1 MRITIGIIVRT
12 ERLNRP
18 ILLGFFKMIILD
30 SLTKIY
36 GDVGNPDNRLVAV
49 DHVNLTIPSG
59 QLVGYLGP
67 NGAGKSTTVKMLTG
81 TLTPTQGRAEIY
93 GLDIQRDNL
102 EVKRM
107 IGYVPD
113 SGAVYETLT
122 GSEYLQMVG
131 RLYGLDDALIR
142 NRITKFGDF
151 FELGQETLN
160 RKLLSAYS
168 KGMRQKVVISAA
180 LIHNPRVIFFDE
192 PLNGLDASTQLMFK
206 TLIKNLAA
214 EGKTI
219 FYCSHMLDVVERTC
233 DRIVIIDHGRVVADG
248 TLAELQASS
257 GEGSLERIFNKLT
270 AHTDLEERAEEF
282 SKTFS
287 F

>member
-1 MRITIGIIVRT
+1 MIV
-12 ERLNRP
+12 
-18 ILLGFFKMIILD
+18 LD
-30 SLTKIY
+30 HLTKVYDSIT
-36 GDVGNPDNRLVAV
+36 AV
-49 DHVNLTIPSG
+49 DHIDLVIPSG
-59 QLVGYLGP
+59 QLIGYLGP

-81 TLTPTQGRAEIY
+81 MIAPTEGRAEIY
-93 GLDIQRDNL
+93 GLDVQRQSL
-102 EVKRM
+102 EVKRL
-107 IGYVPD
+107 IGYVPE

-122 GSEYLQMVG
+122 GREYLAMVG
-131 RLYGLDDALIR
+131 RLYGLDDAVIR
-142 NRITKFGDF
+142 DRISKFGDF
-151 FELGQETLN
+151 FELGRDTVD
-160 RKLLSAYS
+160 RKPLATYS
-168 KGMRQKVVISAA
+168 KGMRQKIVISAA

-219 FYCSHMLDVVERTC
+219 LYCSHILDVVERTC

-248 TLAELQASS
+248 TLAELQATS

-270 AHTDLEERAEEF
+270 AHTDLEEKAEEF

>member
-1 MRITIGIIVRT
+1 LEEAVIKDRI
-12 ERLNRP
+12 
-18 ILLGFFKMIILD
+18 
-30 SLTKIY
+30 
-36 GDVGNPDNRLVAV
+36 A
-49 DHVNLTIPSG
+49 
-59 QLVGYLGP
+59 
-67 NGAGKSTTVKMLTG
+67 
-81 TLTPTQGRAEIY
+81 
-93 GLDIQRDNL
+93 
-102 EVKRM
+102 
-107 IGYVPD
+107 
-113 SGAVYETLT
+113 
-122 GSEYLQMVG
+122 
-131 RLYGLDDALIR
+131 
-142 NRITKFGDF
+142 KFSDF
-151 FELGQETLN
+151 FELGGDTLE

-219 FYCSHMLDVVERTC
+219 LYCSHILDVVERTC

-248 TLAELQASS
+248 TLAELQTSS

-270 AHTDLEERAEEF
+270 AHANLEERAEEF

>member
-1 MRITIGIIVRT
+1 MIV
-12 ERLNRP
+12 
-18 ILLGFFKMIILD
+18 LD
-30 SLTKIY
+30 NLTKYY
-36 GDVGNPDNRLVAV
+36 GSTLAV
-49 DHVNLTIPSG
+49 DRVSIVVPSG

-81 TLTPTQGRAEIY
+81 MMAPTSGRAAIY
-93 GLDIQRDNL
+93 GLDTQRDNL
-102 EVKRM
+102 EVKR
-107 IGYVPD
+107 ITGYVPE

-122 GSEYLQMVG
+122 GREYLEMVG
-131 RLYGLDDALIR
+131 RLYGMDDSVITD
-142 NRITKFGDF
+142 RISKFGDF
-151 FELGQETLN
+151 FELSRDTLD

-168 KGMRQKVVISAA
+168 KGMRQKVVISAG

-206 TLIKNLAA
+206 TLIRNLAA

-219 FYCSHMLDVVERTC
+219 FYCSHMLDIVERTC
-233 DRIVIIDHGRVVADG
+233 HRIVIIDKGRVVADG

-257 GEGSLERIFNKLT
+257 GKGSLEQIFNKLT
-270 AHTDLEERAEEF
+270 AQTNLEERAEEF
-282 SKTFS
+282 SKTFA

>member
-1 MRITIGIIVRT
+1 MIV
-12 ERLNRP
+12 
-18 ILLGFFKMIILD
+18 LD
-30 SLTKIY
+30 NLTKRY
-36 GDVGNPDNRLVAV
+36 GDKVAV
-49 DHVNLTIPSG
+49 EGVSLTIPSG

-81 TLTPTQGRAEIY
+81 MIAQTSGSAEIY
-93 GLDIQRDNL
+93 GLDIRKDSL
-102 EVKRM
+102 EIKRM
-107 IGYVPD
+107 IGYVPE
-113 SGAVYETLT
+113 SGAVYETL
-122 GSEYLQMVG
+122 SAREYLEMVG
-131 RLYGLDDALIR
+131 RLYGLDDKLIR
-142 NRITKFGDF
+142 DRIAKFGDF
-151 FELGQETLN
+151 FEIDRDTLD

-219 FYCSHMLDVVERTC
+219 FYCSHILDVVERTC

-248 TLAELQASS
+248 TLTELQAAS

-270 AHTDLEERAEEF
+270 SHTNLEERAEEF
-282 SKTFS
+282 SKTFT

>member
-1 MRITIGIIVRT
+1 MIT
-12 ERLNRP
+12 
-18 ILLGFFKMIILD
+18 LD
-30 SLTKIY
+30 KLTKIF
-36 GDVGNPDNRLVAV
+36 GDPNRDALVAV
-49 DHVNLTIPSG
+49 NEVSLTIPSG

-81 TLTPTQGRAEIY
+81 TLAPTSGRAEIY
-93 GLDIQRDNL
+93 GLDSQRDNL
-102 EVKRM
+102 EMKRL

-131 RLYGLDDALIR
+131 RLYGLDEALIR
-142 NRITKFGDF
+142 RRIEKFGDF
-151 FELGQETLN
+151 FELDADTLS

-219 FYCSHMLDVVERTC
+219 FYCSHILDVVERTC
-233 DRIVIIDHGRVVADG
+233 DRIIIIDHGQVVADG

-270 AHTDLEERAEEF
+270 AHTNLEERAEEF

>member
-1 MRITIGIIVRT
+1 MIVL
-12 ERLNRP
+12 ERLT
-18 ILLGFFKMIILD
+18 KVYD
-30 SLTKIY
+30 TLT
-36 GDVGNPDNRLVAV
+36 AV
-49 DHVNLTIPSG
+49 DHIDLVIPSG

-81 TLTPTQGRAEIY
+81 MIAPTAGRAEIY
-93 GLDIQRDNL
+93 GLDVQRQSL
-102 EVKRM
+102 EVKRL
-107 IGYVPD
+107 IGYVPE

-122 GSEYLQMVG
+122 GREYLEMVG
-131 RLYGLDDALIR
+131 RLYGLDDAVIR
-142 NRITKFGDF
+142 DRIIKFADF
-151 FELGQETLN
+151 FELARDTVE
-160 RKLLSAYS
+160 RKPLATYS

-219 FYCSHMLDVVERTC
+219 LYCSHILDVVERTC

-248 TLAELQASS
+248 TLAELRTAS

-270 AHTDLEERAEEF
+270 APADLEERAEEF

>member
-1 MRITIGIIVRT
+1 
-12 ERLNRP
+12 
-18 ILLGFFKMIILD
+18 MI
-30 SLTKIY
+30 
-36 GDVGNPDNRLVAV
+36 
-49 DHVNLTIPSG
+49 
-59 QLVGYLGP
+59 
-67 NGAGKSTTVKMLTG
+67 
-81 TLTPTQGRAEIY
+81 
-93 GLDIQRDNL
+93 
-102 EVKRM
+102 
-107 IGYVPD
+107 
-113 SGAVYETLT
+113 
-122 GSEYLQMVG
+122 G
-131 RLYGLDDALIR
+131 RLYGLEDSVIK
-142 NRITKFGDF
+142 NRIVKFSDF
-151 FELGQETLN
+151 FELGGDTLE

-219 FYCSHMLDVVERTC
+219 LYCSHILDVVERTC

-248 TLAELQASS
+248 TLAELQMSS

-270 AHTDLEERAEEF
+270 APSDLEERAEEF
-282 SKTFS
+282 SKTFT

>member
-1 MRITIGIIVRT
+1 
-12 ERLNRP
+12 
-18 ILLGFFKMIILD
+18 MID
-30 SLTKIY
+30 HLTKVY
-36 GDVGNPDNRLVAV
+36 DAVTAV
-49 DHVNLTIPSG
+49 DQISMVIPSG

-81 TLTPTQGRAEIY
+81 MIAPTGGRAEIY
-93 GLDIQRDNL
+93 GLDVQRQSL
-102 EVKRM
+102 EVKRL
-107 IGYVPD
+107 IGYVPE

-122 GSEYLQMVG
+122 GREYLQMVG
-131 RLYGLDDALIR
+131 RLYGLDETVIQH
-142 NRITKFGDF
+142 RIVKFSDF
-151 FELGQETLN
+151 FELDRATVE
-160 RKLLSAYS
+160 RKPLAAYS
-168 KGMRQKVVISAA
+168 KGMRQKIVISAA

-219 FYCSHMLDVVERTC
+219 LYCSHILDVVERTC
-233 DRIVIIDHGRVVADG
+233 DRIVIIDHGQVVADG
-248 TLAELQASS
+248 TLAQLQAAS

-270 AHTDLEERAEEF
+270 AHTDLEEKAEEF

>member
-1 MRITIGIIVRT
+1 MIV
-12 ERLNRP
+12 
-18 ILLGFFKMIILD
+18 LD
-30 SLTKIY
+30 QLTKAY
-36 GDVGNPDNRLVAV
+36 GAMTAV
-49 DHVNLTIPSG
+49 DRINLVIPSG

-81 TLTPTQGRAEIY
+81 MVAPTSGRAEIY
-93 GLDIQRDNL
+93 GLDVQRQSV
-102 EVKRM
+102 EAKRL
-107 IGYVPD
+107 IGYVPE

-122 GSEYLQMVG
+122 GREYLEMVG
-131 RLYGLDDALIR
+131 RLYGLADAVIR
-142 NRITKFGDF
+142 DRIGKFADF
-151 FELGQETLN
+151 FELLGDTVEHKPLAT
-160 RKLLSAYS
+160 YS
-168 KGMRQKVVISAA
+168 KGMRQKIVISAA

-219 FYCSHMLDVVERTC
+219 LYCSHILDVVERTC

-248 TLAELQASS
+248 TLAELQAAS

-270 AHTDLEERAEEF
+270 AQSDLEERAEEF

>member
-1 MRITIGIIVRT
+1 MIT
-12 ERLNRP
+12 
-18 ILLGFFKMIILD
+18 LD
-30 SLTKIY
+30 NLTKAY
-36 GDVGNPDNRLVAV
+36 GDMIAV
-49 DHVNLTIPSG
+49 DRVSLQIPSG
-59 QLVGYLGP
+59 QLIGYLGP

-81 TLTPTQGRAEIY
+81 MMAPSSGRAEID
-93 GLDIQRDNL
+93 GLDTERDTIAL
-102 EVKRM
+102 KRI
-107 IGYVPD
+107 IGYVPE

-122 GSEYLQMVG
+122 GREYLEMVG
-131 RLYGLDDALIR
+131 RLYGLEETVIK
-142 NRITKFGDF
+142 NRISKVGDF
-151 FELGQETLN
+151 FELGPETLA

-233 DRIVIIDHGRVVADG
+233 DRIVIIDHGRIVADG
-248 TLAELQASS
+248 TLAELQATS

>member
-1 MRITIGIIVRT
+1 
-12 ERLNRP
+12 
-18 ILLGFFKMIILD
+18 
-30 SLTKIY
+30 
-36 GDVGNPDNRLVAV
+36 
-49 DHVNLTIPSG
+49 
-59 QLVGYLGP
+59 
-67 NGAGKSTTVKMLTG
+67 
-81 TLTPTQGRAEIY
+81 
-93 GLDIQRDNL
+93 
-102 EVKRM
+102 
-107 IGYVPD
+107 
-113 SGAVYETLT
+113 
-122 GSEYLQMVG
+122 MVG
-131 RLYGLDDALIR
+131 RLYGLSDPIIR
-142 NRITKFGDF
+142 DRIGKFSDF
-151 FELGQETLN
+151 FELGSDTLD

-219 FYCSHMLDVVERTC
+219 LYCSHILDVVERTC

-248 TLAELQASS
+248 TLAELQMSS

-270 AHTDLEERAEEF
+270 APSDLEERAEEF
-282 SKTFS
+282 SKTFT

>member
-1 MRITIGIIVRT
+1 MTVTIALIKCCKNLDFIGI
-12 ERLNRP
+12 
-18 ILLGFFKMIILD
+18 FFLMIILD
-30 SLTKIY
+30 NLTKIY
-36 GDVGNPDNRLVAV
+36 GDPNSSNNSGLVAV
-49 DHVNLTIPSG
+49 DNVSLTIPSG

-81 TLTPTQGRAEIY
+81 TLAPTSGRAEIY
-93 GLDIQRDNL
+93 GLDIQGDNI
-102 EVKRM
+102 EVKRS

-122 GSEYLQMVG
+122 GREYLQMVG
-131 RLYGLDDALIR
+131 RLYSLDDALIA
-142 NRITKFGDF
+142 NRIVKFGDF
-151 FELGQETLN
+151 FELSQETLN

-219 FYCSHMLDVVERTC
+219 FYCSHILDVVERTC

-248 TLAELQASS
+248 TLAQLQVSS

>member
-1 MRITIGIIVRT
+1 MIVL
-12 ERLNRP
+12 EN
-18 ILLGFFKMIILD
+18 
-30 SLTKIY
+30 LTKIY
-36 GDVGNPDNRLVAV
+36 GETPAV
-49 DHVNLTIPSG
+49 DNISLTIPSG

-81 TLTPTQGRAEIY
+81 TVTPTAGRAEVCGY
-93 GLDIQRDNL
+93 DIQTHGL
-102 EVKRM
+102 EVKGF
-107 IGYVPD
+107 IGYVPE
-113 SGAVYETLT
+113 SSAVFESLT
-122 GSEYLQMVG
+122 GYEYLEMVG
-131 RLYGLDDALIR
+131 RLYSLKDPLIR
-142 NRITKFGDF
+142 ERISSFANF
-151 FELGQETLN
+151 FELGTDTLK

-219 FYCSHMLDVVERTC
+219 VYCSHILDVVERTC
-233 DRIVIIDHGRVVADG
+233 DRIIIIDHGRIVADG
-248 TLAELQASS
+248 TLASLQESS

-282 SKTFS
+282 SKTFK

>member
-1 MRITIGIIVRT
+1 MIVL
-12 ERLNRP
+12 EN
-18 ILLGFFKMIILD
+18 
-30 SLTKIY
+30 LTKIY
-36 GDVGNPDNRLVAV
+36 GETPAV
-49 DHVNLTIPSG
+49 DNISLTIPSG

-81 TLTPTQGRAEIY
+81 TVTPTSGRAEVCGY
-93 GLDIQRDNL
+93 DIQTHGL
-102 EVKRM
+102 EVKSF
-107 IGYVPD
+107 IGYVPE
-113 SGAVYETLT
+113 SGAVFESLT
-122 GSEYLQMVG
+122 GYEYLEMVG
-131 RLYGLDDALIR
+131 RLYSLKDPLIR
-142 NRITKFGDF
+142 ERISSFANF
-151 FELGQETLN
+151 FELGTDTLR

-219 FYCSHMLDVVERTC
+219 VYCSHILDVVERTC
-233 DRIVIIDHGRVVADG
+233 DRIIIIDHGRIVADG
-248 TLAELQASS
+248 TLASLQESS

-282 SKTFS
+282 SKTFK

>member
-1 MRITIGIIVRT
+1 M
-12 ERLNRP
+12 
-18 ILLGFFKMIILD
+18 ILLD
-30 SLTKIY
+30 NLTKSY
-36 GDVGNPDNRLVAV
+36 GETLAV
-49 DHVNLTIPSG
+49 DHVSLTVPSG

-81 TLTPTQGRAEIY
+81 MMAPTSGRAEIY
-93 GLDIQRDNL
+93 GLDTQRDNT
-102 EVKRM
+102 EVKR
-107 IGYVPD
+107 ITGYVPE

-122 GSEYLQMVG
+122 GREYLEMVG
-131 RLYGLDDALIR
+131 RLYGMDDAVIKD
-142 NRITKFGDF
+142 RILKFADF
-151 FELGQETLN
+151 FELSADTLN

-168 KGMRQKVVISAA
+168 KGMRQKVVISAG

-219 FYCSHMLDVVERTC
+219 FYCSHLLDVVERTC
-233 DRIVIIDHGRVVADG
+233 DRIVIIDQGRVVADG
-248 TLAELQASS
+248 TLVELQASS

-270 AHTDLEERAEEF
+270 SHTDLEERAEEF
-282 SKTFS
+282 SRTFA

>member
-1 MRITIGIIVRT
+1 MIV
-12 ERLNRP
+12 
-18 ILLGFFKMIILD
+18 LD
-30 SLTKIY
+30 NLTKFY
-36 GDVGNPDNRLVAV
+36 QPALAV
-49 DHVNLTIPSG
+49 DHISLVIPSG

-81 TLTPTQGRAEIY
+81 MIAPTGGRAEIH
-93 GLDIQRDNL
+93 GLDIQQHSL

-107 IGYVPD
+107 IGYVPE

-122 GSEYLQMVG
+122 GREYLEMVG
-131 RLYGLDDALIR
+131 RLYGLADAVIR
-142 NRITKFGDF
+142 DRIAKFSDF
-151 FELGQETLN
+151 FELGRDTIA

-168 KGMRQKVVISAA
+168 KGMRQKILISAA

-219 FYCSHMLDVVERTC
+219 LYCSHILDVVERTC

-248 TLAELQASS
+248 TLAELQTAS

-270 AHTDLEERAEEF
+270 APGNLEERAEEF

>member
-1 MRITIGIIVRT
+1 MIV
-12 ERLNRP
+12 
-18 ILLGFFKMIILD
+18 LD
-30 SLTKIY
+30 QLTKTY
-36 GDVGNPDNRLVAV
+36 GALTAV
-49 DHVNLTIPSG
+49 DRISLVIPSG

-81 TLTPTQGRAEIY
+81 MIAPTSGRAEVY
-93 GLDIQRDNL
+93 GLDVQRQSI
-102 EVKRM
+102 EVKRL
-107 IGYVPD
+107 IGYVPE

-122 GSEYLQMVG
+122 GREYLEMVG
-131 RLYGLDDALIR
+131 RLYGLEDAVIHD
-142 NRITKFGDF
+142 RIVKFADF
-151 FELGQETLN
+151 FELERDTVE
-160 RKLLSAYS
+160 RKPLATYS
-168 KGMRQKVVISAA
+168 KGMRQKIVISAA

-192 PLNGLDASTQLMFK
+192 PLNGQDASTQLIFN

-214 EGKTI
+214 DGKTI
-219 FYCSHMLDVVERTC
+219 LYCSHILDVVERTC
-233 DRIVIIDHGRVVADG
+233 DRIVIIDRGRVVADG
-248 TLAELQASS
+248 TLAELQATS

>member
-1 MRITIGIIVRT
+1 MIVL
-12 ERLNRP
+12 ER
-18 ILLGFFKMIILD
+18 
-30 SLTKIY
+30 LTKIY
-36 GDVGNPDNRLVAV
+36 GAITAV
-49 DHVNLTIPSG
+49 DHLDLVIPSG

-81 TLTPTQGRAEIY
+81 MIAPTSGRAEIY
-93 GLDIQRDNL
+93 GLDVQQQSTA
-102 EVKRM
+102 VKRL
-107 IGYVPD
+107 IGYVPE
-113 SGAVYETLT
+113 SSAVYETLT
-122 GSEYLQMVG
+122 GREYLEMVG

-142 NRITKFGDF
+142 DRITKFADF
-151 FELGQETLN
+151 FELARDTVDHKAL
-160 RKLLSAYS
+160 AIYS
-168 KGMRQKVVISAA
+168 KGMRQKIVISAA

-219 FYCSHMLDVVERTC
+219 LYCSHILDVVERTC
-233 DRIVIIDHGRVVADG
+233 DRIVIIDHGRVVAEG
-248 TLAELQASS
+248 TLAELRAAS

-270 AHTDLEERAEEF
+270 AHANLEERAEEF

>member
-1 MRITIGIIVRT
+1 MIV
-12 ERLNRP
+12 
-18 ILLGFFKMIILD
+18 LD
-30 SLTKIY
+30 NLTKYY
-36 GDVGNPDNRLVAV
+36 GSALAV
-49 DHVNLTIPSG
+49 DRVSIVIPSG

-81 TLTPTQGRAEIY
+81 MMAPTSGQAAIY
-93 GLDIQRDNL
+93 GLDTQRDNT
-102 EVKRM
+102 EVKR
-107 IGYVPD
+107 ITGYVPE

-122 GSEYLQMVG
+122 GREYLEMVG
-131 RLYGLDDALIR
+131 RLYGMDDSIITD
-142 NRITKFGDF
+142 RISKFGDF
-151 FELGQETLN
+151 FELSRDTLD

-168 KGMRQKVVISAA
+168 KGMRQKVVISAG

-219 FYCSHMLDVVERTC
+219 LYCSHMLDIVERTC
-233 DRIVIIDHGRVVADG
+233 DRIIIIDKGRVVADG

-257 GEGSLERIFNKLT
+257 GKGSLEQIFNKLT
-270 AHTDLEERAEEF
+270 AQTDLEERAEVF

>member
-1 MRITIGIIVRT
+1 MIVL
-12 ERLNRP
+12 ERL
-18 ILLGFFKMIILD
+18 
-30 SLTKIY
+30 TKVY
-36 GDVGNPDNRLVAV
+36 GTLSAV
-49 DHVNLTIPSG
+49 DHIDLVIPSG

-81 TLTPTQGRAEIY
+81 MIAPTAGRAEIY
-93 GLDIQRDNL
+93 GLDVQRQSL
-102 EVKRM
+102 EVKRL
-107 IGYVPD
+107 IGYVPE

-122 GSEYLQMVG
+122 GREYLEMVG
-131 RLYGLDDALIR
+131 RLYGLADAVIR
-142 NRITKFGDF
+142 DRIIKFADF
-151 FELGQETLN
+151 FELARDTVD
-160 RKLLSAYS
+160 RKPLATYS

-219 FYCSHMLDVVERTC
+219 LYCSHILDVVERTC
-233 DRIVIIDHGRVVADG
+233 DRIVIIDHGHVVADG
-248 TLAELQASS
+248 TLAELRTAS

-270 AHTDLEERAEEF
+270 AHADLEERAEEF

>member
-1 MRITIGIIVRT
+1 
-12 ERLNRP
+12 
-18 ILLGFFKMIILD
+18 MIILD
-30 SLTKIY
+30 NLTKIY
-36 GDVGNPDNRLVAV
+36 HPTTAV
-49 DHVNLTIPSG
+49 DHISLVIPSG

-81 TLTPTQGRAEIY
+81 
-93 GLDIQRDNL
+93 
-102 EVKRM
+102 M
-107 IGYVPD
+107 IAYVPE
-113 SGAVYETLT
+113 SGALYETLT
-122 GSEYLQMVG
+122 GREYLEMIG
-131 RLYGLDDALIR
+131 RLYGLDDRVIKD
-142 NRITKFGDF
+142 RIVKFSDF
-151 FELGQETLN
+151 FELSPDTID

-219 FYCSHMLDVVERTC
+219 LYCSHILDVVERTC
-233 DRIVIIDHGRVVADG
+233 DRIVIIDQGRVVADG

-270 AHTDLEERAEEF
+270 SHTDLEERAEEF
-282 SKTFS
+282 SRTFA

>member
-1 MRITIGIIVRT
+1 
-12 ERLNRP
+12 
-18 ILLGFFKMIILD
+18 
-30 SLTKIY
+30 
-36 GDVGNPDNRLVAV
+36 
-49 DHVNLTIPSG
+49 
-59 QLVGYLGP
+59 
-67 NGAGKSTTVKMLTG
+67 MLTG
-81 TLTPTQGRAEIY
+81 MLAPSAGRAEIY
-93 GLDIQRDNL
+93 GLDIARDPIA
-102 EVKRM
+102 VKKI

-122 GSEYLQMVG
+122 GREYLQMVG
-131 RLYGLDDALIR
+131 RLYGLDDALIAD
-142 NRITKFGDF
+142 RILKFGDF
-151 FELGQETLN
+151 FELSQDTLA

-219 FYCSHMLDVVERTC
+219 FYCSHILDVVERTC
-233 DRIVIIDHGRVVADG
+233 DRIIIIDKGRVVADG
-248 TLAELQASS
+248 TLAELQTSS

-270 AHTDLEERAEEF
+270 AHADLEERAEEF
-282 SKTFS
+282 SKTFT

>member
-1 MRITIGIIVRT
+1 MIVFD
-12 ERLNRP
+12 N
-18 ILLGFFKMIILD
+18 
-30 SLTKIY
+30 LTKIY
-36 GDVGNPDNRLVAV
+36 DPTVAV
-49 DHVNLTIPSG
+49 DHISLVIPSG

-81 TLTPTQGRAEIY
+81 MIAPTGGRAEIY
-93 GLDIQRDNL
+93 GYDVQRQSI

-107 IGYVPD
+107 IGYVPE
-113 SGAVYETLT
+113 SGALYETLT

-131 RLYGLDDALIR
+131 RLYGLDDRVIR
-142 NRITKFGDF
+142 DRIAKFSDF
-151 FELGQETLN
+151 FELAFETVA
-160 RKLLSAYS
+160 RRPLSTYS

-219 FYCSHMLDVVERTC
+219 LYCSHILDVVERTC

-248 TLAELQASS
+248 TLAQLQAAS

>member
-1 MRITIGIIVRT
+1 
-12 ERLNRP
+12 
-18 ILLGFFKMIILD
+18 MIILD
-30 SLTKIY
+30 NLTKVY
-36 GDVGNPDNRLVAV
+36 HPTVAV
-49 DHVNLTIPSG
+49 DRISLVIPSG
-59 QLVGYLGP
+59 QVVGYLGP

-81 TLTPTQGRAEIY
+81 MVEPTAGRAEIH
-93 GLDIQRDNL
+93 GLDIRRDNL

-107 IGYVPD
+107 IGYVPE

-122 GSEYLQMVG
+122 GREYLEMVG
-131 RLYGLDDALIR
+131 RLYGLEEATIKD
-142 NRITKFGDF
+142 RIAKFGDF
-151 FELGQETLN
+151 FELDRDTID

-168 KGMRQKVVISAA
+168 KGMRQKIVISAA

-219 FYCSHMLDVVERTC
+219 LYCSHILDVVERTC
-233 DRIVIIDHGRVVADG
+233 DRIVIIDQGRVVADG
-248 TLAELQASS
+248 TLAELQTSS

-270 AHTDLEERAEEF
+270 AHANLEERAEEF

>member
-1 MRITIGIIVRT
+1 M
-12 ERLNRP
+12 
-18 ILLGFFKMIILD
+18 ILLD
-30 SLTKIY
+30 QLTKVY
-36 GDVGNPDNRLVAV
+36 STTAAV
-49 DHVNLTIPSG
+49 DHISLTIPSG

-81 TLTPTQGRAEIY
+81 MIAPTSGRAEIY
-93 GLDIQRDNL
+93 GLDVGQCGL

-107 IGYVPD
+107 IGYVPE
-113 SGAVYETLT
+113 SGAVYESLT
-122 GSEYLQMVG
+122 GREYLEMVG
-131 RLYGLDDALIR
+131 RLYGLEDSLIGD
-142 NRITKFGDF
+142 RIVKFGDF
-151 FELGQETLN
+151 FELDRQTLN

-219 FYCSHMLDVVERTC
+219 LYCSHILDVVERTC
-233 DRIVIIDHGRVVADG
+233 DRIIIIDRGRVVADG
-248 TLAELQASS
+248 TLSELQAAS

-270 AHTDLEERAEEF
+270 AHANLEERAEEF

>member
-1 MRITIGIIVRT
+1 M
-12 ERLNRP
+12 
-18 ILLGFFKMIILD
+18 ILLDK
-30 SLTKIY
+30 LTKIY
-36 GDVGNPDNRLVAV
+36 PSIVAV
-49 DHVNLTIPSG
+49 NQISLTIPSG

-81 TLTPTQGRAEIY
+81 MLAPTSGTAQIY
-93 GLDIQRDNL
+93 GLDIQRDSL
-102 EVKRM
+102 EIKRM
-107 IGYVPD
+107 IGYVPE
-113 SGAVYETLT
+113 SGAVYESLT
-122 GSEYLQMVG
+122 GREYLEMVG
-131 RLYGLDDALIR
+131 RLYGLEDNLIR
-142 NRITKFGDF
+142 NRIVKFGDF
-151 FELGQETLN
+151 FELDRHTLE

-219 FYCSHMLDVVERTC
+219 LYCSHILDVVERTC
-233 DRIVIIDHGRVVADG
+233 DRIIIIDRGQVVADG
-248 TLAELQASS
+248 TLTELQAAS

-270 AHTDLEERAEEF
+270 AQANLEVRAEEF

>member
-1 MRITIGIIVRT
+1 MIV
-12 ERLNRP
+12 
-18 ILLGFFKMIILD
+18 LD
-30 SLTKIY
+30 NLTKIY
-36 GDVGNPDNRLVAV
+36 GDANSLNDRGLLAV
-49 DHVNLTIPSG
+49 DNVSLTIPSG

-81 TLTPTQGRAEIY
+81 TLTPTRGSAEIY
-93 GLDIQRDNL
+93 GLDIQRDTL
-102 EVKRM
+102 EVKRI

-122 GSEYLQMVG
+122 GGEYLQMVG

-142 NRITKFGDF
+142 HRIVNFGDF
-151 FELGQETLN
+151 FELSQDTLN
-160 RKLLSAYS
+160 HKLLSAYS

-219 FYCSHMLDVVERTC
+219 FYCSHILDVVERTC
-233 DRIVIIDHGRVVADG
+233 DRIVIIDHGQVVADG

-270 AHTDLEERAEEF
+270 AHTNLEERAEEF
-282 SKTFS
+282 SKSFS